1 MPEEGRAGRD
11 WCHRAR
17 DTGASTFSLKKTPD
31 FVRLLRTGRRF
42 RGAVIRACYCGNT
55 LGVIRLG
62 FSVSRKTGGA
72 VERNLFRRRLRQL
85 AKESELGEGFDAV
98 VSPCVKLAE
107 IRWRFL
113 LEDFNRLV
121 SEASR

>member
-11 WCHRAR
+11 WCRKAG
-17 DTGASTFSLKKTPD
+17 DSAFFLKRTPD

-42 RGAVIRACYCGNT
+42 RGAVIRARYCENT
-55 LGVIRLG
+55 LGVVRLG

-85 AKESELGEGFDAV
+85 ARETVPERGFDAV
-98 VSPCVKLAE
+98 IGPSLKLAE
-107 IRWRFL
+107 IPWSL
-113 LEDFNRLV
+113 LQKDFYHLV
-121 SEASR
+121 SEAIR